1 MLKTIHVIHLM
12 ANNSSVPYFNW
23 FAEASVNDKK
33 IKFSFIAMHH
43 EKPKMLD
50 DMQTR
55 GCECYWIP
63 FDSKNRKV
71 AMLKSIPKLY
81 TLLKKIKPDAIH
93 THLFDDALP
102 SLIAARL
109 AGIKIRLIT
118 KQDTT
123 FHWFYAPKGVK
134 FDRLNNYN
142 ATHIIAITEESKKF
156 LIEKEKADKN
166 KITLIHHGIPIE
178 KLTNQSEVKKQEL
191 ITKYNLHNKI
201 VIGTV
206 ARLIE
211 WKGYK
216 HIINAAKIV
225 SEKHPNAIFLFVGE
239 GKQKE
244 ELQQIIKKNK
254 LEKNIIFTQWIERDY
269 IPSLYGIMDIY
280 LHAASY
286 EPFGFVIAEAMINGT
301 PVVSSRTGSA
311 ADAIDH
317 LINGYLSLDNSGEEL
332 AKGIF
337 FMLENNRK
345 KIGEAGKIKAM
356 SLYAFE
362 HMYNKH
368 LELYQSAYN
377 TLSHYHTN
385 TI

>member
-1 MLKTIHVIHLM
+1 MLIQTIDLHSKETQPPKRYTP
-12 ANNSSVPYFNW
+12 SSI
-23 FAEASVNDKK
+23 
-33 IKFSFIAMHH
+33 IKEL
-43 EKPKMLD
+43 EKQNLGTKA
-50 DMQTR
+50 TR
-55 GCECYWIP
+55 ATIVE
-63 FDSKNRKV
+63 
-71 AMLKSIPKLY
+71 
-81 TLLKKIKPDAIH
+81 T
-93 THLFDDALP
+93 LFDRGYVKGKAIEATELGIQTLEILEKYVPKIIDPALTR
-102 SLIAARL
+102 SFEDSM
-109 AGIKIRLIT
+109 GEIR
-118 KQDTT
+118 
-123 FHWFYAPKGVK
+123 
-134 FDRLNNYN
+134 
-142 ATHIIAITEESKKF
+142 
-156 LIEKEKADKN
+156 
-166 KITLIHHGIPIE
+166 
-178 KLTNQSEVKKQEL
+178 
-191 ITKYNLHNKI
+191 
-201 VIGTV
+201 
-206 ARLIE
+206 
-211 WKGYK
+211 
-216 HIINAAKIV
+216 
-225 SEKHPNAIFLFVGE
+225 E

-244 ELQQIIKKNK
+244 ELQQIIKENK

-280 LHAASY
+280 LHAANY

-301 PVVSSRTGSA
+301 PVVSSRTGAA

-337 FMLENNRK
+337 FMLENDRK